1 MKPLDPEEKHLTG
14 FRSDDSPPLHHEMD
28 RDEIAYLADEFE
40 AISST
45 LAEEFLKTIPRL
57 QLLSRNDLLH
67 WIAYGKHVTSY
78 GNTELAIAFFQSS
91 PALISS
97 GTPPSLLSWAK
108 QGIDISNHSPGMA
121 TAFFNATPAFLE
133 KGDIMHL
140 KKWAQLALKIRTAI
154 SGNDVPATAF
164 IRSSVRLMEF
174 ITFSE
179 LKEWSTVGLTLGKY
193 SPAYASQYFS
203 LTPELLGDLYR
214 TERVSLFQLVS
225 LFAEVLPERSID
237 FYEQALTV
245 LTRLNPNIR
254 EPLLSFTCDLAKGAP
269 EKIDTIFETITTSMF
284 TLSNPEQSSV
294 MKEGLRIW
302 NTSPEAC
309 LSYFNAV
316 PRLLIEIDETFLHT
330 WVERGLSIL
339 HHNIR
344 KGIRYFALETAD
356 SWSETIKLKHAVS
369 LEDVRHVLTLFARAL
384 TGKNM
389 QVQNSEESETTAQ
402 FYPAGDGLTIF
413 LPPFSADEMSSSKN
427 FRTYKVATAHQAGY
441 VEFGSLQGGLHLI
454 LKLLDTLPL
463 KRLARDIFFIL
474 EDGRIDSLLKQ
485 AYRGL
490 KNDIE
495 AAVADS
501 LARRPAPA
509 ELPQREGL
517 VECLLRLTV
526 EQLPDKDVPPQLL
539 EYLSFLRGRIST
551 FYHSAKSVWDSFFAA
566 REIYDFFIQIGIASE
581 WGSTPD
587 VSEENLDHPYSSSLP
602 IPFRGMFDPE
612 LLTDPITL
620 NPPSY
625 EEGEDEKGTPLSLD
639 ELKRILENIENYN
652 FIISKGDEVTGQGLF
667 VSDLEG
673 LPVSDSEESDDT
685 YERFDCPVV
694 LPGKAINEG
703 PFHYDEWDY
712 QQKSYRR
719 KWCCLREKDVKS
731 ANTALID
738 LIRDTYDDLIQNV
751 RRQFQRIR
759 PSVLDPLRR
768 VEWGDEIDYT
778 ALIQSITDRKAGQS
792 PSDRIFA
799 RKEKRIRRIGTLM
812 LIDMS
817 ASTNDRVPVAAHRAQ
832 STVNG
837 DAEHQE
843 KRIIDI
849 ERESLVVITEA
860 LHALGDQYAI
870 FGFSGYG
877 RKSVDFYRIKDFT
890 DSHSEARYRIG
901 GMQPQQS
908 TRMGTAIR
916 HAIGKLKSVDADQH
930 LLVLLSDGF
939 PQDCDYGE
947 DRRSNEYGLHDT
959 MMALFEAKRE
969 GIAPFCITFD
979 QSGNDYLR
987 KMIDPTSYLILRDV
1001 YRLPEILPRVIESL
1015 L

>member
-1 MKPLDPEEKHLTG
+1 MKPLDPEEMHPTG
-14 FRSDDSPPLHHEMD
+14 FRSDDSPPLHIEMD
-28 RDEIAYLADEFE
+28 RDEMLYLADEFN
-40 AISST
+40 AVSST

-57 QLLSRNDLLH
+57 HLLSRSDLLQ
-67 WIAYGKHVTSY
+67 WIAYGKHIASY
-78 GNTELAIAFFQSS
+78 GNIELAIAFFKSS
-91 PALISS
+91 PAFIPNGDPL
-97 GTPPSLLSWAK
+97 SLLSWAK
-108 QGIDISNHSPGMA
+108 QGIDISDHSLGMA
-121 TAFFNATPAFLE
+121 TAFFNTTPAFLE
-133 KGDIMHL
+133 KGNLIHL

-154 SGNDVPATAF
+154 PDSDVPATAF
-164 IRSSVRLMEF
+164 IRTSVRLMEF

-179 LKEWSTVGLTLGKY
+179 LKEWSTVGLTLGKH
-193 SPAYASQYFS
+193 SPAYASRYFS
-203 LTPELLGDLYR
+203 LTPELLVTLYR

-225 LFAEVLPERSID
+225 LFAEVLPERSIE
-237 FYEQALTV
+237 FYERALTV

-254 EPLLSFTCDLAKGAP
+254 EPVLSLTCDLAKGAP
-269 EKIDTIFETITTSMF
+269 EEIDSIFETITTSMRA
-284 TLSNPEQSSV
+284 LANPEQSTV
-294 MKEGLRIW
+294 LKEGLHIW
-302 NTSPEAC
+302 NTFPEAC

-316 PRLLIEIDETFLHT
+316 PHLLSEIDETLLHT
-330 WVERGLSIL
+330 WVARGLSIP
-339 HHNIR
+339 HHDTGN
-344 KGIRYFALETAD
+344 GISYFELETAD
-356 SWSETIKLKHAVS
+356 SWSEAIKLKHAVM
-369 LEDVRHVLTLFARAL
+369 LEDVRHVLTLFACAL
-384 TGKNM
+384 TGKSM
-389 QVQNSEESETTAQ
+389 QVQNSEENETTAQ
-402 FYPAGDGLTIF
+402 LYPAADGLTIF
-413 LPPFSADEMSSSKN
+413 LPPFSADEKSTSKN

-441 VEFGSLQGGLHLI
+441 VEFGSLQSGLHLI

-474 EDGRIDSLLKQ
+474 EDGRIDSLLKR
-485 AYRGL
+485 AYKGL

-509 ELPQREGL
+509 ELPRQEGL

-526 EQLPDKDVPPQLL
+526 EQLPDRDIPPQLL
-539 EYLSFLRGRIST
+539 EHVSFLRERISA
-551 FYHSAKSVWDSFFAA
+551 FYPSAKSVWDSFFAA
-566 REIYDFFIQIGIASE
+566 REIYDFFIQIGIVPE
-581 WGSTPD
+581 GESTPD
-587 VSEENLDHPYSSSLP
+587 GNEESLEHPYSPSLP

-612 LLTDPITL
+612 LLADPITL

-625 EEGEDEKGTPLSLD
+625 EEGEDERGTPLSPD
-639 ELKRILENIENYN
+639 ELKRILENIENYH
-652 FIISKGDEVTGQGLF
+652 FIISKSDDSAGQGLF

-673 LPVSDSEESDDT
+673 LPASDSEESDDT
-685 YERFDCPVV
+685 YERFDYPVV
-694 LPGKAINEG
+694 LPGKAVNEG

-719 KWCCLREKDVKS
+719 KWCCLREKDVET

-759 PSVLDPLRR
+759 PSELNPLRR

-778 ALIQSITDRKAGQS
+778 ALIQAITDRKSGES

-817 ASTNDRVPVAAHRAQ
+817 ASTNDSVPVASHRTQ
-832 STVNG
+832 DTVNG
-837 DAEHQE
+837 GAEHQE

-870 FGFSGYG
+870 YGFSGYG
-877 RKSVDFYRIKDFT
+877 RKSVDFYKIKDFT

-916 HAIGKLKSVDADQH
+916 HAIGKLKSVDADQR